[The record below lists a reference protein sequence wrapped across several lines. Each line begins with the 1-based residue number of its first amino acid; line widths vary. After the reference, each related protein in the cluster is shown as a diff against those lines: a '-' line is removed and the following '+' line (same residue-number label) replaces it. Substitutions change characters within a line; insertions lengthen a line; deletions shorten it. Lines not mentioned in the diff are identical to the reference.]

1 MKKTRA
7 LIAAILCLAMIFL
20 TGCSSADST
29 AEVPERNDYEYIFV
43 HGLSGWGSYDK
54 AYKYFPYWG
63 TSHGDLMEYLR
74 GEGFSCHA
82 ASVDPVGSAWDRAC
96 ELYAQLTGSVVDYGK
111 EHSERCGHKRFG
123 TDYSKNPLIAD
134 WSAGKKIVLLGH
146 SFGGATIRMFS
157 EILANG
163 SAAEQAATSPEDL
176 SDYFRGGQGDC
187 IHALITLAAPTNGTT
202 AYDLFSDENFDP
214 ESVSVPR
221 SDQWLAKLFE
231 LRDQGSPDSR
241 VETDYADYDMHID
254 NAQELNKHI
263 STLPNTYYF
272 AVPCSA
278 TRNAEDGTQ
287 RPVRFKMEGMFRRT
301 SALMGA
307 YTGVTDGGFVLD
319 ETWQEND
326 GLVNTVSA
334 GAPIGAPT
342 AEYPAENYIT
352 GAWYVMPIYYGDH
365 MSIQG
370 GMTKRNE
377 VRPYYLDLL
386 NLIDSLPAK

>member
-54 AYKYFPYWG
+54 AYKSCPYGG
-63 TSHGDLMEYLR
+63 THHVDLMEYR
-74 GEGFSCHA
+74 RCEGCSCRA

-111 EHSERCGHKRFG
+111 EHSERCGHERFG

-176 SDYFRGGQGDC
+176 SDYFRGGQGDR

-202 AYDLFSDENFDP
+202 AYDLFSDKDFDP
-214 ESVSVPR
+214 DSVSVPR

-278 TRNAEDGTQ
+278 TRKAEDGTQ

>member
-111 EHSERCGHKRFG
+111 EHSERCGHERFG

-241 VETDYADYDMHID
+241 VETD
-254 NAQELNKHI
+254 
-263 STLPNTYYF
+263 
-272 AVPCSA
+272 
-278 TRNAEDGTQ
+278 
-287 RPVRFKMEGMFRRT
+287 
-301 SALMGA
+301 
-307 YTGVTDGGFVLD
+307 
-319 ETWQEND
+319 
-326 GLVNTVSA
+326 
-334 GAPIGAPT
+334 
-342 AEYPAENYIT
+342 
-352 GAWYVMPIYYGDH
+352 
-365 MSIQG
+365 
-370 GMTKRNE
+370 
-377 VRPYYLDLL
+377 
-386 NLIDSLPAK
+386 

>member
-1 MKKTRA
+1 M
-7 LIAAILCLAMIFL
+7 
-20 TGCSSADST
+20 
-29 AEVPERNDYEYIFV
+29 
-43 HGLSGWGSYDK
+43 
-54 AYKYFPYWG
+54 
-63 TSHGDLMEYLR
+63 
-74 GEGFSCHA
+74 
-82 ASVDPVGSAWDRAC
+82 
-96 ELYAQLTGSVVDYGK
+96 
-111 EHSERCGHKRFG
+111 
-123 TDYSKNPLIAD
+123 
-134 WSAGKKIVLLGH
+134 
-146 SFGGATIRMFS
+146 
-157 EILANG
+157 
-163 SAAEQAATSPEDL
+163 
-176 SDYFRGGQGDC
+176 
-187 IHALITLAAPTNGTT
+187 
-202 AYDLFSDENFDP
+202 
-214 ESVSVPR
+214 
-221 SDQWLAKLFE
+221 LAKLFE

-278 TRNAEDGTQ
+278 TRKAEDGTQ

-307 YTGVTDGGFVLD
+307 YTGVTDGGFILD